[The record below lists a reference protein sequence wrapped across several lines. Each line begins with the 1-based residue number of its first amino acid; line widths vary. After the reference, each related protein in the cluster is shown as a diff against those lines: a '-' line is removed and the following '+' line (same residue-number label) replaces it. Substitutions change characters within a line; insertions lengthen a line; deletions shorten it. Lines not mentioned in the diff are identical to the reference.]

1 MVFTLTCIV
10 CHFFYAKQLLCNLH
24 RSDALMLDGIQLHL
38 IGKCL
43 FAGQDSLPLQIGVHH
58 CDHRFIVG
66 QLPDDDGHRLD
77 AQHLTRRQ
85 SPVAGDQLI
94 AAARQRPCQHRGD
107 GSHLADALDHP
118 LHLLVVLHLEGVT
131 LERVQLGQWNIPHP
145 LQLGIVP
152 LRLRGEQVV
161 QRG

>member
-1 MVFTLTCIV
+1 MVIQRIPF
-10 CHFFYAKQLLCNLH
+10 HFV
-24 RSDALMLDGIQLHL
+24 
-38 IGKCL
+38 GKRL

-66 QLPDDDGHRLD
+66 QLPDDDRHRLD

-85 SPVAGDQLI
+85 SPVTGDQFI
-94 AAARQRPCQHRGD
+94 AAVRQRPCQRRGD

-145 LQLGIVP
+145 LQLSIVP
-152 LRLRGEQVV
+152 LRLRGEQIV
-161 QRG
+161 QCR

>member
-1 MVFTLTCIV
+1 M
-10 CHFFYAKQLLCNLH
+10 
-24 RSDALMLDGIQLHL
+24 IQRIPFHL
-38 IGKCL
+38 VGKCL
-43 FAGQDSLPLQIGVHH
+43 FTGQDSLPLQVGIHH

-85 SPVAGDQLI
+85 PPVTGDQFI
-94 AAARQRPCQHRGD
+94 AAVGQRPCQRRGD
-107 GSHLADALDHP
+107 GPHLADALDHP

-145 LQLGIVP
+145 LQHGIVP

>member
-1 MVFTLTCIV
+1 
-10 CHFFYAKQLLCNLH
+10 
-24 RSDALMLDGIQLHL
+24 MLDGIQLHL
-38 IGKCL
+38 VGKCL
-43 FAGQDSLPLQIGVHH
+43 FAGQDGLPLQVGIHH

-94 AAARQRPCQHRGD
+94 AAIGQRSCQRRRNGT
-107 GSHLADALDHP
+107 HLADALNHP
-118 LHLLVVLHLEGVT
+118 LHLLVVLHLERVT
-131 LERVQLGQWNIPHP
+131 LERVQLGQRNIPHP

-152 LRLRGEQVV
+152 LRLRGKQVI

>member
-1 MVFTLTCIV
+1 MITAFAGIV
-10 CHFFYAKQLLCNLH
+10 SYFFYTEQLLPNLG
-24 RSDALMLDGIQLHL
+24 RSDTLMLDGIQLHL
-38 IGKCL
+38 VGERL
-43 FAGQDSLPLQIGVHH
+43 FAGQDGLPLQIGVHH
-58 CDHRFIVG
+58 CDHRFIVR

-85 SPVAGDQLI
+85 SPVAGDQLVT
-94 AAARQRPCQHRGD
+94 AVRQRPCQRRGD
-107 GSHLADALDHP
+107 GSHLADALDHL

-131 LERVQLGQWNIPHP
+131 LERVQLGQRNVPHP

>member
-1 MVFTLTCIV
+1 MIQC
-10 CHFFYAKQLLCNLH
+10 
-24 RSDALMLDGIQLHL
+24 IQLHL
-38 IGKCL
+38 VGKRL

-58 CDHRFIVG
+58 CDHRFIVR
-66 QLPDDDGHRLD
+66 QLPDDDRHRLD
-77 AQHLTRRQ
+77 AQHLTRCQ
-85 SPVAGDQLI
+85 PPVAGDQLI
-94 AAARQRPCQHRGD
+94 AAVRQRPCQRRGN
-107 GSHLADALDHP
+107 SAHLADALDHP

-152 LRLRGEQVV
+152 LRLRGEQVI

>member
-1 MVFTLTCIV
+1 
-10 CHFFYAKQLLCNLH
+10 
-24 RSDALMLDGIQLHL
+24 MLDGIQLHL
-38 IGKCL
+38 VGERL

-85 SPVAGDQLI
+85 SPVTGDQLVT
-94 AAARQRPCQHRGD
+94 AVRQRPCQRRGD

-131 LERVQLGQWNIPHP
+131 LERV
-145 LQLGIVP
+145 
-152 LRLRGEQVV
+152 
-161 QRG
+161 